1 MIESE
6 KKIILQSNQIDDA
19 KVQVGE
25 DVRFF
30 IEETA
35 QIEVGERLRI
45 GREASM
51 FGDEVFQNTGRSSI
65 VKMDAGSELVVKGK
79 FDFYY
84 GSDIYLF
91 KNGVLE
97 LGTNSFINSDCVI
110 RCADKITIGDNCAIS
125 HYFKV
130 LDSDFHSINGVKKT
144 SPVKIDD
151 HVWIGTNVIVLK
163 GVTIGEGC
171 VIGAGSVVTKDI
183 PPRTL
188 ACGNPAKVIKE
199 DIEWA

>member
-1 MIESE
+1 MIESDLS
-6 KKIILQSNQIDDA
+6 KIRQINQIDEA

-25 DVRFF
+25 EVRFF
-30 IEETA
+30 VEETA
-35 QIEVGERLRI
+35 KIEVGERLRI
-45 GREASM
+45 GREASI
-51 FGDEVFQNTGRSSI
+51 FGDDVFQDTGRSSI
-65 VKMDAGSELVVKGK
+65 IKMDSESKLLVKGT

-84 GSDIYLF
+84 GSDVYIF
-91 KNGVLE
+91 KNGILE
-97 LGTNSFINSDCVI
+97 LGNSSFINSDCVI

-144 SPVKIDD
+144 SPVRIGN

-163 GVTIGEGC
+163 GVTIGDGC

-183 PPRTL
+183 PPKSL